1 MRSHRLNLG
10 ETLRRNRWLFLLLA
24 LSLAI
29 HFLLLIPALKDS
41 SRLFV
46 WPDSVCYE
54 RLALNM
60 LQGNGYSLA
69 QASPY
74 EPNSTMVPGYP
85 LFIAGIYAVFG
96 QSPYAVVIIQA
107 ILSLA
112 LIAGLMWCGIR
123 QFSKKAGII
132 AGILLLLNLC
142 LAFYSTQIMTD
153 ILFLVFL
160 LPGLW
165 LVLRLFEGRRPVYS
179 GLGAGLLLGLGALTR
194 PIGLYFPLI
203 LAFLFFIKP
212 FGKPGRSRLFGYGA
226 LLLVCIAVVSPW
238 FIRNRVVFGHFFF
251 STVQSFNLSHIHAAP
266 IKASIEGKTVYEAE
280 ADLERAAF
288 ARYGEPCNEAE
299 GFIFTGREAVRYI
312 LKHPGR
318 YTVLYAAGVAK
329 TLLPLG
335 FAEFL
340 LFYAS
345 PEQGIRN
352 LTPPVQKAILK
363 GDVGEALRVIWQE
376 RIAPTGWV
384 FVVYVLGLLFNIFII
399 VLAIKGFVKK
409 SFKVSF
415 NLLAFLTAL
424 YFLGVT
430 GPAGQPRHFLPLLPL
445 AALLAAHGLASG
457 NLKKTNT
464 LRRL

>member
-54 RLALNM
+54 RLALNI

-74 EPNSTMVPGYP
+74 EPNSTMVPGYT

-340 LFYAS
+340 LFYVS

>member
-1 MRSHRLNLG
+1 
-10 ETLRRNRWLFLLLA
+10 
-24 LSLAI
+24 
-29 HFLLLIPALKDS
+29 
-41 SRLFV
+41 
-46 WPDSVCYE
+46 
-54 RLALNM
+54 M

-194 PIGLYFPLI
+194 PIGLYF